1 MKKQLGYEG
10 DTINMIL
17 DKVEYMAVEEMHVP
31 LRDDGPH
38 DIMYLVDGEVPQW
51 WIEQPLGL
59 VGDKTN
65 IQELLVMVMF
75 DTEKYDL
82 EYDMSESEARR
93 FDEWIY
99 RTVAA
104 SRSDMLMMAR
114 KSGYGK
120 RKNNITYLLYT
131 YIGGRSNYEYIDSE
145 GITYNLSEPDI
156 EDVMRCKEI
165 APHTGV
171 EYARL
176 HDVSHVSMWK
186 KYQVGERTYGNSID
200 IDTEKMH
207 VHMCLKFKKSLE
219 KYFTEEL
226 GRTKVSSVKIVIKQ

>member
-82 EYDMSESEARR
+82 EL
-93 FDEWIY
+93 
-99 RTVAA
+99 VA
-104 SRSDMLMMAR
+104 SW
-114 KSGYGK
+114 K
-120 RKNNITYLLYT
+120 
-131 YIGGRSNYEYIDSE
+131 
-145 GITYNLSEPDI
+145 
-156 EDVMRCKEI
+156 I
-165 APHTGV
+165 A
-171 EYARL
+171 
-176 HDVSHVSMWK
+176 
-186 KYQVGERTYGNSID
+186 
-200 IDTEKMH
+200 
-207 VHMCLKFKKSLE
+207 
-219 KYFTEEL
+219 
-226 GRTKVSSVKIVIKQ
+226 